1 MSLNPF
7 SDDDDT
13 ATDAQNFGPRIE
25 GDDDPSKPVLINGK
39 EWMIHRYDPAEE
51 EVDAFAGA
59 WPRAMIENAQYAPEQ
74 PLWIG
79 VSERTGR
86 EVPVEFNRLFRH
98 VFYGGSTGSGK
109 TTRMYNDAVALM
121 YAGHGICV
129 IDPKGDDLYGLLRRI
144 PRDRWDDVIYI
155 APGDDYLDRTVGFNL
170 FQTYHE
176 PGEPGFDEEIEG
188 IVDDFKELIAAG
200 EYWGP
205 RMDRI
210 MKTMVRGMIRH
221 PREFTPIEMYYALL
235 EEENRQE
242 YASLIGDEIE
252 DDDILFLQG
261 FTRRIADEL
270 GDSEIDPLLGRL
282 KDWVENPMTR
292 QIIAQRESNVSIAE
306 AVNEG
311 KIIIV
316 KNNLPDEA
324 KRMVATA
331 IMRRIWTCVSD
342 RISESEKK
350 VRELAGM
357 DEPGVGYDPYFLM
370 IDECHTV
377 LTEASKVETILSE
390 ARSKRLGLM
399 LATQY
404 LHRLGDETQQAILQ
418 NCNTLLALTTLLPE
432 EANVLAKRFG
442 GADADD
448 MTTIP
453 DYHAR
458 TKLSS
463 EDEAFLARLTP
474 PYPPLHSIEDAFGLI
489 EQSTERYGVERQSG
503 REILDE
509 MFFAH
514 TPRSKAADAAG
525 MGDEQTVGADDEPMD
540 VEQAETARTALKAV
554 YDASIKKGDRGGAIP
569 NDLAHE
575 EIATATGTSP
585 SQAANLIERLVGVGA
600 LDRTAGDDGMTVQV
614 THDGRGVIGL
624 ETGSG
629 GSGGTDAHRYLLRR
643 VYEWGTRYGY
653 DMDLP
658 TQDGDE
664 LPDAVGE
671 IPPDVLPPGA
681 LEALTEDEREQI
693 LRSRLSEE
701 YPEILALSGTGT
713 LYVEAESKGLTKPG
727 GPIKNAAKAPG
738 PEQLLFVVSDGG
750 SDGFTKHAERLAGIF
765 GADGGAP
772 YTASRTPEDAA
783 RKFYT
788 RRRHDTRP
796 EATIEH
802 FAVLEGDVST
812 EWIEKGDGEIICRER
827 GGGETF
833 VRFGGPDE
841 FRDREPSDY
850 PAVSYYDPD
859 REVYVVE
866 RGGEI
871 ERKYGGK
878 GPLQEEW
885 SYIYDPLIPGVL
897 FGDYGTDVDEIPAPT
912 EWRIA
917 IVPNDD
923 REMNEELVMYDPESG
938 ALSSVE
944 AWCDDRDG
952 DVDVSDPTTPAGA
965 GGAGSESGDSERP
978 DALRE
983 TAVDDPVQQPSPD
996 EHPHETAKRADVVDA
1011 SGETAEEGSEDADE
1025 DDSDGG
1031 ARSFYDQY

>member
-7 SDDDDT
+7 LSGSDSDG
-13 ATDAQNFGPRIE
+13 ATGATPEYFGAQIE
-25 GDDDPSKPVLINGK
+25 GEDDPSKPVLINGK
-39 EWMIHRYDPAEE
+39 EWMIHRHDPANGEL
-51 EVDAFAGA
+51 DAFAGA

-79 VSERTGR
+79 VSERSGR
-86 EVPVEFNRLFRH
+86 EVPVEFERLFRH

-129 IDPKGDDLYGLLRRI
+129 IDPKGDDLYGLLRRV
-144 PRDRWDDVIYI
+144 PEDRWEDVIYI

-170 FQTYHE
+170 FETYHE

-188 IVDDFKELIAAG
+188 IVDDFKELIAAD

-235 EEENRQE
+235 EEENRRE
-242 YASLIGDEIE
+242 YADLIGEEID

-261 FTRRIADEL
+261 FTRRIAEEL
-270 GDSEIDPLLGRL
+270 SDNELDPLLGRL

-316 KNNLPDEA
+316 KNNLPAEA

-370 IDECHTV
+370 VDECHTV

-404 LHRLGDETQQAILQ
+404 LHRLDDETQQAILQ

-432 EANVLAKRFG
+432 EARVLAKRFG
-442 GADADD
+442 GANADD

-474 PYPPLHSIEDAFGLI
+474 PYPPLHSIEDIFGLI
-489 EQSTERYGVERQSG
+489 ESSTERYGVERQSG

-509 MFFAH
+509 MFFAA
-514 TPRSKAADAAG
+514 TPRSQAADAAG
-525 MGDEQTVGADDEPMD
+525 LGGTQTVGEGDEPMD
-540 VEQAETARTALKAV
+540 VEETETARTALKAV
-554 YDASIKKGDRGGAIP
+554 YDASIREGDRGRSIS
-569 NDLAHE
+569 NELAHE
-575 EIATATGTSP
+575 AIATATGTAP

-600 LDRTAGDDGMTVQV
+600 LDRQRGDDAMQVRV

-629 GSGGTDAHRYLLRR
+629 GSGGTDTHRYLLRR

-664 LPDAVGE
+664 LPDAIGR
-671 IPPDVLPPGA
+671 IPPDVVPPGA
-681 LEALTEDEREQI
+681 LDVLSEDERDQI
-693 LRSRLSEE
+693 LRSRLEEE
-701 YPEILALSGTGT
+701 YPEILALFGTGT
-713 LYVEAESKGLTKPG
+713 LYIEAESKGLTKPG

-738 PEQLLFVVSDGG
+738 PEQLLFVVADGG
-750 SDGFTKHAERLAGIF
+750 SEGFTKHAERLAGIF
-765 GADGGAP
+765 GSNGGAA
-772 YTASRTPEDAA
+772 YTSAQKPEDAA
-783 RKFYT
+783 KKFYT

-796 EATIEH
+796 DEDVEQ
-802 FAVLEGDVST
+802 FAVLPGDVTT
-812 EWIEKGDGEIICRER
+812 EWIETSHSEIVCRER
-827 GGGETF
+827 GGSEVF
-833 VRFGGPDE
+833 ARFEGVDE
-841 FRDREPSDY
+841 FRDRSPADY
-850 PAVSYYDPD
+850 PAISYYDVD
-859 REVYVVE
+859 EEAYVVE
-866 RGGEI
+866 RDGEI

-878 GPLQEEW
+878 GPLQDDW
-885 SYIYDPLIPGVL
+885 SYIYDPLVPEVL
-897 FGDYGTDVDEIPAPT
+897 FAEYGSEEVPDPAT
-912 EWRIA
+912 LRIA

-923 REMNEELVMYDPESG
+923 REIDEDLVMYDPVTG
-938 ALSSVE
+938 DLSSIE
-944 AWCDDRDG
+944 GWCDGLEKTVNVLD
-952 DVDVSDPTTPAGA
+952 
-965 GGAGSESGDSERP
+965 ESS
-978 DALRE
+978 
-983 TAVDDPVQQPSPD
+983 T
-996 EHPHETAKRADVVDA
+996 
-1011 SGETAEEGSEDADE
+1011 E
-1025 DDSDGG
+1025 DDSKRAENPNATCEQQPPAEEATDTTSKHAPSMNTGTESGSDDSTVESDEYGFLDG
-1031 ARSFYDQY
+1031 RF